1 MNIIYF
7 SYELY
12 DSILKRNKKNGVIAG
27 NMSNSKINDKRLIT
41 GLF

>member
-12 DSILKRNKKNGVIAG
+12 DSILKRNKKTDVIAG
-27 NMSNSKINDKRLIT
+27 NMSNSKINDKRLMT

>member
-7 SYELY
+7 SYKLY
-12 DSILKRNKKNGVIAG
+12 DSILKRNKKTGVIAG
-27 NMSNSKINDKRLIT
+27 NVSNSKINDKRLIT